1 MSEMI
6 LVAISYECIHLKT
19 TSAKNLATSNKK
31 NIPLKQGFPN
41 PSRFEME
48 LQGVHESMQSQLNH
62 KKCKINNFLIHTY
75 QNETYKRQYF
85 IYLHVITQ
93 RNQVNML

>member
-1 MSEMI
+1 
-6 LVAISYECIHLKT
+6 
-19 TSAKNLATSNKK
+19 
-31 NIPLKQGFPN
+31 
-41 PSRFEME
+41 ME